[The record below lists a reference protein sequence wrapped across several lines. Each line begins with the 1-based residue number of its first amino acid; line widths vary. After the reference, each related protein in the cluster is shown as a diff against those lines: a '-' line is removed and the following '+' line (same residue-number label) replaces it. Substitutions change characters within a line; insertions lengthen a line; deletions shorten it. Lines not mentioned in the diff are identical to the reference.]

1 MRRVDAS
8 NEAPAE
14 ACSGSHTTLALP
26 DWTGDLALLVWH
38 AFSLHVLPMVQVS
51 FVNSICTVKG
61 GTHVNHV
68 VDQITK
74 CASLG
79 LAAVCCSTTEGC
91 HMLPPE
97 GL

>member
-1 MRRVDAS
+1 MLLLTGRG
-8 NEAPAE
+8 EMF
-14 ACSGSHTTLALP
+14 ALYVGAITP
-26 DWTGDLALLVWH
+26 HVQCVFLQPPCHLGGKEQALICCTAH
-38 AFSLHVLPMVQVS
+38 VQVS

-79 LAAVCCSTTEGC
+79 SAF
-91 HMLPPE
+91 
-97 GL
+97 